1 MSMTGGKSYC
11 VLDRTSSKG
20 NRVRLYIYVK
30 EKRQSV
36 SSNTTILQ
44 LGMYVNSEYN
54 IGAWTDS
61 NGSYIGTATSGSN
74 CYTFNGSIS
83 KGSGTRWLIENKEV
97 VVKHNTD
104 GDKSIY
110 IYWKWGVNAYESYID
125 GYQNPS
131 GNKKVTLTTIPQ
143 ASTIKSADNI
153 TLNGTDQI
161 YDINVERKSSKFYH
175 KVKITCGT
183 KSITSNAFTTSVRVT
198 IPNTWLSEFP
208 NSTYKNATVTLT
220 TYNSSACTTKV
231 GSPVSKTIKIIA
243 GGSIKPSAT
252 GLTATIVNGIKNDT
266 KTYCIKGKSSVKLTV
281 NGAKAGTGAKISG
294 YIFSGPNISG
304 SSSTYTGTSSSKT
317 SSVIKSSDTKTYSVQ
332 VKDTRGRLSS
342 KVTVKISVIDY
353 TLPNITSLKV
363 ERSDDD
369 KSATVTV
376 KITYDNNTGTD
387 IPNYPVLTLTKGSTT
402 SLLTSPQ
409 STKTTYTKTYTKLAS
424 SDTAIIK
431 ATLYDTICGSKNAI
445 TKSVKLQSAERIL
458 NIARYGNGIAI
469 GGLSSVRDSSASS
482 KFECNW
488 DMYASKSIGFTHLWN
503 SSNSPNIF
511 CQWRDGENHDMISR
525 YNDGLKM
532 GIGWSGEH
540 TTTNADGTTTTKQYD
555 TILDLRSP
563 TTSARG
569 ELLTNAKTGA
579 YDGKQGVCVSNNG
592 RVYVVGDANAAQKTP
607 GIVFAYNKSKEG
619 TSSIFETAKGELTLD
634 ANTITTGNIST
645 GGKLGST
652 SAYNAVFS
660 MYCKW
665 KDGDDHNLIDRDKD
679 GLTAGIGWGGV
690 HKNSNNTTTTY
701 KTVLNLRGQTVKV
714 TYGSGAGTISDE
726 RLKNSFIDLNQYEKF
741 FNNLHPIAYKYN
753 NGNSGRYHIG
763 FGAQSV
769 ERALLESGLDNTCFG
784 GILHYPIDNKSEDYN
799 GYDEEYGLI
808 YNEFIALNTHMIQKL
823 KSENEELKNKV
834 SLLEEKLDSVI
845 TEIEN
850 LKESIKNEA

>member
-1 MSMTGGKSYC
+1 MAIIDCKVGQNSNYYRVYIEYSYTQNIAANTSTITAALKLQQLTDTADFNTVSAVKIGFNIDGQEFSKTQVVNIDDKGDKGYTITLVSGKKT
-11 VLDRTSSKG
+11 VTHNSSGDKTITFSC
-20 NRVRLYIYVK
+20 NNP
-30 EKRQSV
+30 
-36 SSNTTILQ
+36 SSSL
-44 LGMYVNSEYN
+44 NS
-54 IGAWTDS
+54 
-61 NGSYIGTATSGSN
+61 SG
-74 CYTFNGSIS
+74 YGPGSI
-83 KGSGTRWLIENKEV
+83 T
-97 VVKHNTD
+97 
-104 GDKSIY
+104 
-110 IYWKWGVNAYESYID
+110 
-125 GYQNPS
+125 
-131 GNKKVTLTTIPQ
+131 
-143 ASTIKSADNI
+143 
-153 TLNGTDQI
+153 
-161 YDINVERKSSKFYH
+161 
-175 KVKITCGT
+175 
-183 KSITSNAFTTSVRVT
+183 
-198 IPNTWLSEFP
+198 
-208 NSTYKNATVTLT
+208 
-220 TYNSSACTTKV
+220 
-231 GSPVSKTIKIIA
+231 
-243 GGSIKPSAT
+243 
-252 GLTATIVNGIKNDT
+252 
-266 KTYCIKGKSSVKLTV
+266 
-281 NGAKAGTGAKISG
+281 
-294 YIFSGPNISG
+294 
-304 SSSTYTGTSSSKT
+304 
-317 SSVIKSSDTKTYSVQ
+317 
-332 VKDTRGRLSS
+332 LSS
-342 KVTVKISVIDY
+342 
-353 TLPNITSLKV
+353 
-363 ERSDDD
+363 
-369 KSATVTV
+369 
-376 KITYDNNTGTD
+376 
-387 IPNYPVLTLTKGSTT
+387 
-402 SLLTSPQ
+402 
-409 STKTTYTKTYTKLAS
+409 
-424 SDTAIIK
+424 
-431 ATLYDTICGSKNAI
+431 
-445 TKSVKLQSAERIL
+445 KSVKLKTIPRSSKINKITNSSGTTINSL
-458 NIARYGNGIAI
+458 SVDNAI
-469 GGLSSVRDSSASS
+469 RVYYTPTVSSYYHKLVFYVGTSKKKTVNLGKAGTTNKKYYTLSSVPASWMPSAVTGTLKCYLYTYSNSSYSNKIGSSDVDSITINVPDTTTYKPTASLTITEAYNNNLNVYLKGISKPTFKITGKAGSGASISSYSLSGNGVSSTSASTTITLNRYGSNLEYTATVKDSRGRTATAKKNITIYDYAKPVISSGSVSRNSSTQTRVNGKVNASASTVGGKNKVAEIYWYYRLFGQSDWSRVISSSITNNDVTISPTTLNFNQYKTYQFLFRVFDTVGKYTDSKIYTISTSAVPINIAPNNKGVAIGQMSSVTSSTAAS

-488 DMYASKSIGFTHLWN
+488 DMYTSKSIGFTHLWN

-525 YNDGLKM
+525 YNDGLRM

-665 KDGDDHNLIDRDKD
+665 KDRDDHNLIDRDKD

-769 ERALLESGLDNTCFG
+769 ERALLESGLDNTYFG

-823 KSENEELKNKV
+823 KSENEELKNRV
-834 SLLEEKLDSVI
+834 SLLEEKLNSVI